1 MAHYS
6 ESFMTLSESP
16 PSAPLTSKP
25 FSVLLVDDQAI
36 IGEGVR
42 KMLEQETDIEF
53 HFCSDPALALE
64 TAVRLKP
71 TVILQDLVMPD
82 VDGLLLVRFYR
93 ANAATRDIPLIVLSS
108 KEEPTIKAKAFA
120 LGANDYLVKL
130 PDQVEL
136 LARIRYHSNSYIRLH
151 ERNAAYAELA
161 ESRSRMAE
169 ELEVGARYLYSLLPD
184 PTTGPPRLDW
194 RYIPCSELA
203 GDTLGYDW
211 IDPDH
216 LAIYILDV
224 AGHGIASALLSVS
237 IMNVL
242 RARVLPDTDFRLP
255 GQVLEVLNRM
265 FLAEDYGKFYTIWY
279 GVYRP
284 SDRQLFWA
292 SGGHPEA
299 LLFDPQVG
307 NTAIR
312 LESEG
317 PLMGVM
323 DCEDFG
329 NGQISISPGSRL
341 YLYTDGAHE
350 IHRLDGTDWQFEEF
364 VAFMESLHN
373 SPADEASLIDRLLF
387 HVRELRGSN
396 LLDDDFSVIEAC
408 F

>member
-1 MAHYS
+1 MTHT
-6 ESFMTLSESP
+6 ES
-16 PSAPLTSKP
+16 LTSTLPSDKP
-25 FSVLLVDDQAI
+25 ISVLLVDDQAI

-42 KMLEQETDIEF
+42 KMLESETDIEF
-53 HFCSDPALALE
+53 HFCSDPTQALE
-64 TAVRLKP
+64 TASRVKP

-93 ANAATRDIPLIVLSS
+93 ANTTTRDIPLIVLSS
-108 KEEPTIKAKAFA
+108 KEEPAIKARAFS

-136 LARIRYHSNSYIRLH
+136 LARIRHHSNSYIRLH

-161 ESRSRMAE
+161 ESRKRMAE

-184 PTTGPPRLDW
+184 PTAGPPRLDW

-203 GDTLGYDW
+203 GDTFGYDW
-211 IDPDH
+211 IDEDH
-216 LAIYILDV
+216 LSIYMLDV

-242 RARVLPDTDFRLP
+242 RSRVLPETDFRVP
-255 GQVLEVLNRM
+255 AQVLSVLNRM

-292 SGGHPEA
+292 SGGHPEP
-299 LLFDPQVG
+299 LLFDPEAG
-307 NTAIR
+307 KSAIR
-312 LESEG
+312 LETEG
-317 PLMGVM
+317 PLMGVLEW
-323 DCEDFG
+323 DDFG
-329 NGQISISPGSRL
+329 NGQLTVNPGSRL
-341 YLYTDGAHE
+341 YIYTDGAHE
-350 IHRLDGTDWQFEEF
+350 IHKPDGTDWQFDEF
-364 VAFMESLHN
+364 VSYMETLNESHVDDS
-373 SPADEASLIDRLLF
+373 SPIDQLLF
-387 HVRELRGSN
+387 YVRELHGSSM
-396 LLDDDFSVIEAC
+396 LDDDFSVIEAR